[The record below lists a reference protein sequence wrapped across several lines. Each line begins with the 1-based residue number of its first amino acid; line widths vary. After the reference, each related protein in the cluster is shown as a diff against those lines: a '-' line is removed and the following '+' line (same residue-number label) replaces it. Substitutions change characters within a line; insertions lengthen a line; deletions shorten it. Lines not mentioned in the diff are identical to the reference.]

1 MQVIPINVIPRGV
14 DYAVN
19 ASQYDKDRVFR
30 GELKEDMNTYTL
42 DGTEALRVRYERPDK
57 EVGSF
62 AVNNTGSSYLDIT
75 IPQDA
80 TEKAGLVYCKLHIN
94 EIACKAFYIIV
105 ENKPEV

>member
-1 MQVIPINVIPRGV
+1 MQTIPINVIPEGV

-19 ASQYDKDRVFR
+19 ASQFDKDRVFR
-30 GELKEDMNTYTL
+30 GELKEGMNTYTL
-42 DGTEALRVRYERPDK
+42 DGTEALRIRYERPDNK
-57 EVGSF
+57 VGSF